1 MLQRKEFAMLWAGY
15 ACLHAALAIA
25 ASPGGFPDKP
35 VRIMV
40 PTGPGSATDILA
52 RTLGARFAEAWGIS
66 VVIDNRPGAAA
77 IIGTEIAAK
86 SPADGYTLLIGFT
99 GTLAVN
105 PALYPKLPYDP
116 VKNFAPISLIA
127 SLPAVLAVHPSV
139 QATSVKELIAL
150 AKANPGTLNF
160 ASAGSG
166 TIGHMA
172 GEMFSSMAGVKMI
185 HVPYKSSAQ
194 AVTDLL
200 AGQIQVM
207 FHSAPSV
214 LPHVATNKLR
224 GLAVTSA
231 KRSAA
236 APQLPTIAEAGIP
249 EYECD
254 LWFGLLAPAG
264 TRQDIIAKIQADT
277 VRIVQSTEVKTIFSG
292 QGIEPSGSTAKEFS
306 DYIRKEIARNAKLVK
321 DAGITA
327 D

>member
-1 MLQRKEFAMLWAGY
+1 MTRRVLRILGLGCAGF
-15 ACLHAALAIA
+15 HAALAYA
-25 ASPGGFPDKP
+25 ATPGMFPEKS

-52 RTLGARFAEAWGIS
+52 RTLGARLSESWGVS

-77 IIGTEIAAK
+77 ILGTEMAAK

-105 PALYPKLPYDP
+105 PALYPKLSYDP
-116 VKNFAPISLIA
+116 VKDFAPISLIA

-139 QATSVKELIAL
+139 QAASVTELIAL
-150 AKANPGTLNF
+150 AKARPGTLNF

-172 GEMFSSMAGVKMI
+172 GALFSFMSGVKMV

-200 AGQIQVM
+200 GGQIQVM
-207 FHSAPSV
+207 FHSAPTI

-231 KRSAA
+231 KRSIA

-249 EYECD
+249 DYECD
-254 LWFGLLAPAG
+254 LWFGVLAPAG
-264 TRQDIIAKIQADT
+264 TRQDIIAKVQADI
-277 VRIVQSTEVKTIFSG
+277 VRIVRSPEIKAFFVG
-292 QGIEPSGSTAKEFS
+292 QAIEPLGSTAQEFA
-306 DYIRKEIARNAKLVK
+306 DHLRKEIARNAKLVK